1 MALAAAAV
9 YLDDVSTSTRRL
21 VRDPEPAVE
30 KKPQFEIDL
39 RVEGVSQGAILQDEE
54 KMKEINEEK
63 LEKFKMGSGTK
74 SIRNDLSKCRM
85 IFREETSRAINEMG
99 NMELIE
105 LKQTSATMQ
114 CLSCLEH
121 VPEGLN
127 MCQCVVWLR
136 PNQSTMVRIRAVF
149 AALKRENLVKREK
162 KWT

>member
-1 MALAAAAV
+1 MAIAAAAV

-21 VRDPEPAVE
+21 VRDPDPAVE
-30 KKPQFEIDL
+30 KNPQFEIDL
-39 RVEGVSQGAILQDEE
+39 RIEGVSQGAILQDEE

-85 IFREETSRAINEMG
+85 IFREEISRAINEMG

-105 LKQTSATMQ
+105 TSATMQ

-127 MCQCVVWLR
+127 MRQCVVWLR

-149 AALKRENLVKREK
+149 AALKRENLVKRKK

>member
-1 MALAAAAV
+1 MSQNGDRILIGRLSTPRPAPKVTLNSNWQSQKQQS
-9 YLDDVSTSTRRL
+9 LCDDVSTSTRRL

-39 RVEGVSQGAILQDEE
+39 RVEGVSQGGILQDEE
-54 KMKEINEEK
+54 KMKEINEK
-63 LEKFKMGSGTK
+63 LEKLKMGSGTK
-74 SIRNDLSKCRM
+74 SIHNDLSKGRM

-127 MCQCVVWLR
+127 MCQSVV
-136 PNQSTMVRIRAVF
+136 
-149 AALKRENLVKREK
+149 
-162 KWT
+162 